1 MAKCS
6 IYRIDPPSLVAAL
19 TDEDV
24 LARYQANIS
33 DEIPSL
39 ADRPLI
45 AHLKR
50 MSTSASRAQADGF
63 DRFAEADP
71 AAADSL
77 LSDLFAVATY
87 HRWPLPAQ
95 YLGEEEMPVDGIPRG
110 LLGADTAPE
119 GARLWQID
127 DETIALARSREAA
140 DSADMSGH
148 AKAEG
153 DEGADCGPGCGQH

>member
-19 TDEDV
+19 TDEAV

-87 HRWPLPAQ
+87 HHWPLPAQ

-140 DSADMSGH
+140 DAADMSGH

-153 DEGADCGPGCGQH
+153 DEEGCGTGCGHQ